1 MDWEKVDGVRKKF
14 EVVVVSWICWAGCWR
29 RRDEER

>member
-1 MDWEKVDGVRKKF
+1 MDWEKVEKVEKF

-29 RRDEER
+29 RTDEER